1 MLLKRKKFKNQRGFA
16 IALALLMLVVMSL
29 MGATWLVV
37 VAGDHKRNSNQD
49 VNQQAFYAAESGL
62 SDARV
67 WLSKETPLTP
77 RGNPDNQSK
86 FCKTDFF
93 PNLTDAKVINDR
105 VSRDNLDN
113 KFSNMSQDEK
123 NKLSNYSFE
132 YFITYTPDKN
142 GLTQNQQE
150 VTVAS
155 DTGSSIAMDTSY
167 KSQGGNSGT
176 RFTIFSCGCNASYNE
191 CRENKNIIVRLI
203 QNVVLK
209 WKNY

>member
-29 MGATWLVV
+29 MGATLLVV

-105 VSRDNLDN
+105 VSRDNLDD

-123 NKLSNYSFE
+123 DKLSNYSFE

-176 RFTIFSCGCNASYNE
+176 RFTIFSCGCNASYDE
-191 CRENKNIIVRLI
+191 CRENKSIIVRLM

-209 WKNY
+209 

>member
-1 MLLKRKKFKNQRGFA
+1 MLLKRKKFKNQKGFA

-29 MGATWLVV
+29 MGATLMVIA
-37 VAGDHKRNSNQD
+37 AGDHKRNSNID
-49 VNQQAFYAAESGL
+49 TSQQVFYAAESGL

-67 WLSKETPLTP
+67 WLSTETSLTP

-105 VSRDNLDN
+105 VARDNLDN
-113 KFSNMSQDEK
+113 KFSNMSQDER

-176 RFTIFSCGCNASYNE
+176 RFTIFSCGCNNAPDN
-191 CRENKNIIVRLI
+191 CNVNKDSIARLEQDI
-203 QNVVLK
+203 TLIK
-209 WKNY
+209 

>member
-1 MLLKRKKFKNQRGFA
+1 MLLKRKKFKNQKGFA

-29 MGATWLVV
+29 MGATLLVI
-37 VAGDHKRNSNQD
+37 VAGDHKRNSNLD

-67 WLSKETPLTP
+67 WLSKETSLIP
-77 RGNPDNQSK
+77 RGNPNNQAK

-105 VSRDNLDN
+105 VARDNLDN
-113 KFSNMSQDEK
+113 KFSNMSQDER
-123 NKLSNYSFE
+123 NKLSNFSFE
-132 YFITYTPDKN
+132 YFITYTPDKS

-191 CRENKNIIVRLI
+191 CKENKNIIIRLM

-209 WKNY
+209 